1 MRLFE
6 AIIEANHRAVA
17 GDRAAGVALQNHA
30 EALPV
35 VALTCIDVRLNHLL
49 PNVLGLPEEH
59 FIWLRNAG
67 NIITGPLSS
76 TMRSLALA
84 CAIKGGK
91 EIVVIG
97 HTDCKA
103 GQTTV
108 SKLTD
113 AFQALGIERL
123 KLPANLTEFF
133 GLFASERQNILQGV
147 AFIRAS
153 PLIGSRVPVHGLLL
167 DLATGR
173 VDWVVNGYE
182 TIGSVAA
189 KLGDAVRRQVETF
202 AGGLPQLGGFSLSG
216 LSLPT
221 APIGEAD
228 STAGE
233 VGTAHTAAEPP
244 PALDPAG
251 SGPVP
256 PPLPTRKPP
265 PVLPKPSFLTP
276 WKRRR

>member
-1 MRLFE
+1 MRLLE

-17 GDRAAGVALQNHA
+17 GERAAGVALQDYA

-84 CAIKGGK
+84 CAIKGGR
-91 EIVVIG
+91 EIAVIG

-103 GQTTV
+103 GQTTIT
-108 SKLTD
+108 KLTD

-123 KLPANLTEFF
+123 KLPANLIEFF

-153 PLIGSRVPVHGLLL
+153 PLIGPRVPVHGLLL
-167 DLATGR
+167 DLANGR
-173 VDWVVNGYE
+173 VDWVINGYE
-182 TIGSVAA
+182 TLGSVAA
-189 KLGDAVRRQVETF
+189 KLGDALRHQVEAI
-202 AGGLPQLGGFSLSG
+202 AGGLAQFGGLSLSG

-221 APIGEAD
+221 APIGEVESIRSD
-228 STAGE
+228 I
-233 VGTAHTAAEPP
+233 GTPHPLAEPP
-244 PALDPAG
+244 SAL
-251 SGPVP
+251 P
-256 PPLPTRKPP
+256 PPASAPAPPTLPTPKLP
-265 PVLPKPSFLTP
+265 PVLPKPHFLQP
-276 WKRRR
+276 WKRQR